1 MVTESSLIG
10 LYPRSRSGSSCGFIL
25 RCLAIRSRGGFGGLG
40 KFSWRGL
47 RCGRHYCEN
56 IFLVWFRLVD
66 LTSVQWEVRILDTV
80 AAGLSRDYGEE
91 VTGKV
96 DCGS

>member
-1 MVTESSLIG
+1 M
-10 LYPRSRSGSSCGFIL
+10 
-25 RCLAIRSRGGFGGLG
+25 
-40 KFSWRGL
+40 
-47 RCGRHYCEN
+47 
-56 IFLVWFRLVD
+56 WFRLVD